1 MTMQLPNTAIDNNI
15 TPITNRAGFVQS
27 VIGGAQC
34 RTCNIR
40 GGCLIEQ
47 LKQTHE
53 HSFQTIKNRRELS
66 KDEHVFYGGDDT
78 NAIYTVSRGSLK
90 SYMLME
96 NGEEQILDFYTAG
109 DVFGL
114 DAMGRHCHISS
125 TVALE
130 TTVICKLP
138 LNELQ
143 QRVLGQE
150 FFSMIS
156 ENLLRDHNQMLMLAR
171 KGADGRLA
179 SFLMNMSQR
188 SKKSNQPDD
197 EIILSMTRRDIA
209 NYLGMAI
216 ETVSRTLRRFQD
228 TGMLKV
234 TQRKVK
240 IYDFEKLLIIA
251 GTQAI
256 C

>member
-1 MTMQLPNTAIDNNI
+1 MQLQNTAIDKSI
-15 TPITNRAGFVQS
+15 TPIISRTSFSQS
-27 VIGGAQC
+27 DTGGGLC

-40 GGCLIEQ
+40 GGCLVEQ
-47 LKQTHE
+47 LNKTQD
-53 HSFQTIKNRRELS
+53 HSFRVVKNRRELS
-66 KDEHVFYGGDDT
+66 KDEHVFHGGDNT
-78 NAIYTVSRGSLK
+78 KAIYIVSRGSVK

-96 NGEEQILDFYTAG
+96 NGEEQVLDFYTAG

-114 DAMGRHCHISS
+114 DAMGTNTHISS

-130 TTVICKLP
+130 TTVVCKLP
-138 LNELQ
+138 LSELQ
-143 QRVLGQE
+143 QRALGQE

-179 SFLMNMSQR
+179 SFFMDMSQR
-188 SKKSNQPDD
+188 SRKSNHSDN

-228 TGMLKV
+228 SGMLEV

-240 IYDFEKLLIIA
+240 IYDFDELLIIA

>member
-1 MTMQLPNTAIDNNI
+1 MQLQKTSIDNII
-15 TPITNRAGFVQS
+15 TPITGRAGFVQS
-27 VIGGAQC
+27 AIGGTQC

-40 GGCLIEQ
+40 GGCLVEQ
-47 LKQTHE
+47 LNKTQD
-53 HSFQTIKNRRELS
+53 HSLRVAKNRRELS
-66 KDEHVFYGGDDT
+66 KDEHVFHGGDDT
-78 NAIYTVSRGSLK
+78 NAIYIVSRGSLK

-114 DAMGRHCHISS
+114 DAMGSNCHISS

-138 LNELQ
+138 LYELQ
-143 QRVLGQE
+143 QRALGQE

-179 SFLMNMSQR
+179 SFFMNMSER
-188 SKKSNQPDD
+188 SRKSNQAFD

-228 TGMLKV
+228 SGMLEV

-240 IYDFEKLLIIA
+240 IYDFDKLMVIA

>member
-1 MTMQLPNTAIDNNI
+1 MQLQKTAIDNII
-15 TPITNRAGFVQS
+15 TPINSRSGFTHTM
-27 VIGGAQC
+27 IGGGLC
-34 RTCNIR
+34 STCNIR
-40 GGCLIEQ
+40 GGCLVEQ
-47 LKQTHE
+47 LNKTHE
-53 HSFQTIKNRRELS
+53 HSFRAVKNRRELS
-66 KDEHVFYGGDDT
+66 KDEHVFHGGDDT
-78 NAIYTVSRGSLK
+78 NAIYIVSRGSVK
-90 SYMLME
+90 SYMVME

-114 DAMGRHCHISS
+114 DAMGSNCHISS

-138 LNELQ
+138 LSELQ
-143 QRVLGQE
+143 QRPLGQE
-150 FFSMIS
+150 FFSIIS

-171 KGADGRLA
+171 KGADARLA
-179 SFLMNMSQR
+179 SFFMDMSQR
-188 SKKSNQPDD
+188 TRKSNQSVD

-228 TGMLKV
+228 SGMLKV
-234 TQRKVK
+234 TQRKVN
-240 IYDFEKLLIIA
+240 IYDFEKLQIIA